1 MLHHPEHGDTRG
13 WLYVRRRAQLEHLP
27 VGYGIAPPIQAVPTT
42 TDVDLTRV

>member
-1 MLHHPEHGDTRG
+1 MLHHPEQGDTRG
-13 WLYVRRRAQLEHLP
+13 CPYVRRRAPLEHLP